1 MNNEDLTLQEL
12 IVRALTGRD
21 NEARRSLETAAAS
34 DPELRRFYSE
44 LEDIVSVLSGSPDWR
59 AAKPSPELTAKIR
72 QAVVAKLPAAPPHFR
87 TVLLESDLGR
97 SRATRR
103 LLLCLALPVLLAAAA
118 LYLWRRP
125 GAEGERLKLAGKS
138 VFEAPLQGQPLSG
151 WEFVRGAAWQTGPD
165 GLHSSGVDD
174 SDAAYLK
181 DGFSAG
187 SALACNVDVR
197 VPGLDEQ
204 SSVTIF
210 LADAQGAAHPLFDAW
225 LHPAAALELEITADG
240 LVLNGPGNGPEKT
253 LLQSQPA
260 VNAAGTFLRL
270 RLEHLGRQACV
281 VVNGKVLFE
290 GALPRPLLGPLHPGI
305 RVAGPKKNEILFN
318 ALRIER

>member
-1 MNNEDLTLQEL
+1 MKNDDLTLQEL

-21 NEARRSLETAAAS
+21 NEARRSLESAAAS

-44 LEDIVSVLSGSPDWR
+44 LEEIVSVLAGSTDWR

-87 TVLLESDLGR
+87 TVLLEADLGR
-97 SRATRR
+97 SRATQR
-103 LLLCLALPVLLAAAA
+103 LLLGLALLVVLAAAA
-118 LYLWRRP
+118 LYVSRRP
-125 GAEGERLKLAGKS
+125 SEEGERLSLAGKS
-138 VFEAPLQGQPLSG
+138 VFEAPLRGEPLSG
-151 WEFVRGAAWQTGPD
+151 WEFVRGAAWQTGLE
-165 GLHSSGVDD
+165 GLHSSGADD

-181 DGFSAG
+181 DGFG
-187 SALACNVDVR
+187 TGRALAYNVDVR
-197 VPGLDEQ
+197 VPGLGEQ
-204 SSVTIF
+204 SSVTVF

-240 LVLNGPGNGPEKT
+240 LVLNGPGKT

-260 VNAAGTFLRL
+260 ANAAGTFLRL
-270 RLEHLGRQACV
+270 RMEHLGRQARV

-290 GALPRPLLGPLHPGI
+290 GTLPRPLSGPLHPGT
-305 RVAGPKKNEILFN
+305 RVAGPRKNEILFN
-318 ALRIER
+318 TLRIER